1 MSRGL
6 PIPFFPTPP
15 RDYSQSYFSQLVRN
29 FSVFAQQTQVP
40 GPLQATQLTLTDLP
54 TDDVDLVLGAVFHHG
69 GVLRISLL
77 NAPHV
82 RGSAAT
88 GQVGSVVVVTA

>member
-1 MSRGL
+1 MSRGV

-40 GPLQATQLTLTDLP
+40 GPIQATQLTLTGLP
-54 TDDVDLVLGAVFHHG
+54 VFTNNADAIAGGLGVDTVYRTSG
-69 GVLRISLL
+69 GSLRI
-77 NAPHV
+77 
-82 RGSAAT
+82 
-88 GQVGSVVVVTA
+88 VV